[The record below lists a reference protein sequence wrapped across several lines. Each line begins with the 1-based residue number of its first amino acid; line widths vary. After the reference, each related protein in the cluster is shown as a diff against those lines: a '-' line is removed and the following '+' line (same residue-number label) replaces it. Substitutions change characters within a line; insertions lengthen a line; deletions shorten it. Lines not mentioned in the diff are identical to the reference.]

1 MSLTA
6 KIREQLISNFR
17 AELAEHVRTM
27 TDGLLAVEQRSLVGE
42 QRQTTL
48 ENIFRA
54 AHSLKGAA
62 RAVGVTAIEQLA
74 HALEDVLDAMQ
85 RDAISF
91 TPALFTACYHALDA
105 IQVVQAAYEAGE
117 TTPPLQALQA
127 LTELEPFRV
136 RRGETGPRP
145 AARPTAAAEARPGE
159 TPPVTPP
166 PERESPE
173 TTPVAVPP
181 AGPPTISDETIRINV
196 SKLDTLMAQVS
207 ELLVAKIR
215 ADQRLVQ
222 IHQAQEM
229 ASSWQKEWL
238 AIRAAYSRLAKKSSE
253 LSAELPPVEAESP
266 TQSNAPKSD
275 DDLVEMGKDLAK
287 LLGYVS
293 AGQERMRLLDLQLS
307 SLTREYTSDTMNLAL
322 IIDSLE
328 QEVKRARMLP
338 LNTITTPFGRMIR
351 DLAHAANKEAMLEIV
366 GGNVE
371 LDRRVLEQIKDP
383 LTHLLRNA
391 IDHGIEPPA
400 QRAALGKPRT
410 GMVRLVAEQLG
421 KEVLIAVTDDGRGLD
436 IEAIRRAVAR
446 HSGIDTQEMTEGELA
461 EAIFKLG
468 VTTSPI
474 ITDVSGRGVG
484 LDVVRRN
491 VETLGGRISVDW
503 TPNQGSTFTL
513 TIPLTLT
520 SAHALLVHV
529 SDQVFAIP
537 LSAIERIL
545 HIGREQV
552 APVGGHDA
560 IEYNGR
566 PLMLVKLSD
575 VLGLPPATTPSS
587 DDNEA
592 FIVLILVAGERRLA
606 FVIDDLVGEQEVV
619 IKGLGKQLTRVGG
632 IAGATILG
640 GGEVVLIL
648 NASDLIK
655 LALRSERRAILTA
668 PAAEASAAATR
679 RQQRIL
685 VVDDS
690 ITTRTLE
697 KNILET
703 AGYNV
708 QIATDGVEALNVIA
722 ASGNPD
728 LIIADLVMPRLNGFD
743 LTQRLKSDP
752 QTSHIPIILVT
763 SLSSAEDKAR
773 GIEVGADA
781 YIVKRSFD
789 QNNLLETIEQLI

>member
-27 TDGLLAVEQRSLVGE
+27 TDGLLAVEQRSLVGD
-42 QRQTTL
+42 QRQTTM

-85 RDAISF
+85 HDAISF

-105 IQVVQAAYEAGE
+105 IQTVQAAYEAGE

-127 LTELEPFRV
+127 LTELEPFRAQ
-136 RRGETGPRP
+136 RGKTVARP
-145 AARPTAAAEARPGE
+145 AARPAATPEVRPAE
-159 TPPVTPP
+159 TPPVTAP
-166 PERESPE
+166 PEQESQE
-173 TTPVAVPP
+173 TTPAPVLP
-181 AGPPTISDETIRINV
+181 AGPPAPSDETIRISV

-222 IHQAQEM
+222 IRQAQDM

-238 AIRAAYSRLAKKSSE
+238 AIRTIYSRLAKRSSE

-266 TQSNAPKSD
+266 TPGSVPKSD
-275 DDLVEMGKDLAK
+275 DDQAEMGKDLAR
-287 LLGYVS
+287 LLSYVS

-322 IIDSLE
+322 VIDSLE

-338 LNTITTPFGRMIR
+338 LNTITAPFGRMIR
-351 DLAHAANKEAMLEIV
+351 DLAHAANKEAILEIV

-383 LTHLLRNA
+383 LIHLLRNA
-391 IDHGIEPPA
+391 IDHGIELPA
-400 QRAALGKPRT
+400 QRVALGKPRT
-410 GMVRLVAEQLG
+410 GTVSLVAEQLG
-421 KEVLIAVTDDGRGLD
+421 KEVLIAVTDDGKGLD

-446 HSGIDTQEMTEGELA
+446 HSGIDTQDMTEGELA

-491 VETLGGRISVDW
+491 VEALGGRISVDW
-503 TPNQGSTFTL
+503 TPNHGSTFTL

-520 SAHALLVHV
+520 SAHALLIRV
-529 SDQVFAIP
+529 SDQVFALP

-545 HIGREQV
+545 LIGREQV

-566 PLMLVKLSD
+566 PLMLVKLND
-575 VLGLPPATTPSS
+575 VLGLPPVTTPSPNDS
-587 DDNEA
+587 DA

-619 IKGLGKQLTRVGG
+619 IKGLGKQLSRVGG
-632 IAGATILG
+632 VAGATIMG

-655 LALRSERRAILTA
+655 LALRSERRSVLAA
-668 PAAEASAAATR
+668 PGAEVSAAATR

-708 QIATDGVEALNVIA
+708 QIATDGVEALSVIA
-722 ASGNPD
+722 ASGAPD
-728 LIIADLVMPRLNGFD
+728 LIVADLVMPRLNGFD